1 MLDLGEESSNLKT
14 SIPRLICI
22 VSIWILMCVLVFQ
35 IKYYEIYLPNEGQ
48 RFGDLRYVLSCGGFD
63 FRTYETLVCSDYM
76 YGRGLLVVLKS
87 LSILHPY
94 GDLITNLVVI
104 AGLLPVAF
112 LFNQSKKLFTKVLSV
127 AIFLSPPIA
136 LLLQRGNLDIF
147 VFFFSWV
154 AIKAYLKGHYYWA
167 LTLCATATAMK
178 MYPLALFLLLGM
190 STWKKIPSVGV
201 KIIFGVSTMILCW
214 STLVDIRNIP
224 WLPSDARNSFG
235 LRIFGEYWTYFKDG
249 SGHQSSTFIAIAIGL
264 LCLGV
269 SLGVLAIPLRRQ
281 FLLQNPVLSQELVL
295 WMSFFTLIFFSGIS
309 IDYRLVFLFP
319 CVQVFDQCTKQI
331 KALIAPL
338 FFMAFLFS
346 YPFDTA
352 QTLGD
357 IALFGIISF
366 ILLSQYNSLLNNGV
380 LNFKLFRR
388 NSQA

>member
-1 MLDLGEESSNLKT
+1 
-14 SIPRLICI
+14 
-22 VSIWILMCVLVFQ
+22 MCVLVFQ
-35 IKYYEIYLPNEGQ
+35 IKFYEIYLPDEGL

-63 FRTYETLVCSDYM
+63 FSTYETFVCSDYM
-76 YGRGLLVVLKS
+76 YGRGLLMVLKY

-112 LFNQSKKLFTKVLSV
+112 MFNQSKTLFTKVLSV

-136 LLLQRGNLDIF
+136 LLLQRGNLDIL
-147 VFFFSWV
+147 VFLFSWV
-154 AIKAYLKGHYYWA
+154 AIRTYLKGHYYWA
-167 LTLCATATAMK
+167 LTLCATATAVK
-178 MYPLALFLLLGM
+178 MYPLALFLVLGM

-201 KIIFGVSTMILCW
+201 KIILGVSTLILCW
-214 STLVDIRNIP
+214 STLIDIRNIP

-235 LRIFGEYWTYFKDG
+235 LRIFGEYWTYFRDG
-249 SGHQSSTFIAIAIGL
+249 SGHQSTTFIAIVIGL

-281 FLLQNPVLSQELVL
+281 FLLENPVLSQELVL

-319 CVQVFDQCTKQI
+319 CVQFFDQCTRQI

-338 FFMAFLFS
+338 FLMVFLFS

-352 QTLGD
+352 QILGD
-357 IALFGIISF
+357 IALFGIITF
-366 ILLSQYNSLLNNGV
+366 ILLSLYSSLLNNGV
-380 LNFKLFRR
+380 LNLELFRR
-388 NSQA
+388 KSQA